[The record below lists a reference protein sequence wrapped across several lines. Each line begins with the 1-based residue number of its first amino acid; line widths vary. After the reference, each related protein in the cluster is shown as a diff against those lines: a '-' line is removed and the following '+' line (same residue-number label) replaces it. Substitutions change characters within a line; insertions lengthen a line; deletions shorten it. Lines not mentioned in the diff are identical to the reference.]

1 MNTYDKIP
9 IEQVLDDMNN
19 PNGGIVSYA
28 ARDYYYLTY
37 ATPEEKKK
45 MDREDMWQTLFAIA
59 FGVCF
64 VVLIV
69 AAIVSQF

>member
-19 PNGGIVSYA
+19 PKGGVVSYA
-28 ARDYYYLTY
+28 ARDYYYLNY
-37 ATPEEKKK
+37 ASPEEQKK
-45 MDREDMWQTLFAIA
+45 MDREDLWQTIFAIA
-59 FGVCF
+59 FGICF

-69 AAIVSQF
+69 AAIVSKF

>member
-1 MNTYDKIP
+1 MNTYDKVP
-9 IEQVLDDMNN
+9 LERVLDDMNN
-19 PNGGIVSYA
+19 PKGGVVSYA

-45 MDREDMWQTLFAIA
+45 MDREDMWQTVFAIA

-64 VVLIV
+64 VILIV